1 MERIYNKPSVLE
13 FILNLIINTCILMLA
28 TKIFKG
34 FYISSIWYA
43 VLSSLIISLLNE
55 TVKPILVVFFL
66 PITVY
71 TLGLFYP
78 LINVIILKLTGVLL
92 GNNFIINGLIVPIFI
107 SMFIWFMKIL
117 CNIFIINPIM
127 LKRR

>member
-13 FILNLIINTCILMLA
+13 FILNLIVNTCILMLA

>member
-66 PITVY
+66 PITIY